1 MKTTLQQRIEANGK
15 VSDRSLSIERTPAVM
30 ASRLTQYPL
39 AITAE
44 GFRAFADR
52 LRALPEALRAVQS
65 VQSVHTVKDGL
76 DISIEDFF
84 TPRPPMSVG
93 PDGIAQVTLCGV
105 IAPGMPGIF
114 EKLLGNTDSQT
125 FRAEMMQCAGD
136 AKVRGVLLN
145 VDSPGGSTVGHDECR
160 TAVMAVRNAGK
171 PVLAYVHGE
180 SCSAAYGP
188 SAMADFVYASES
200 SILGNIGS
208 ILTRLDWSAWGEEMG
223 IKSEVFA
230 SDELK
235 ATFAD
240 ELQPTSAAQ
249 AAFVQEFVKA
259 SADRFK
265 ASVAA
270 ARPQIAA
277 EDMAGQWFWAPEAV
291 AKGFADFISTPQ
303 KAYADLLGML

>member
-1 MKTTLQQRIEANGK
+1 MKTTFRRLTQLGDQASE
-15 VSDRSLSIERTPAVM
+15 STLSIERTPAVL

-52 LRALPEALRAVQS
+52 IRALPDALRSAQSAVSSEMQI
-65 VQSVHTVKDGL
+65 GF
-76 DISIEDFF
+76 EDFF
-84 TPRPPMSVG
+84 TPRPAMSVG
-93 PDGIAQVTLCGV
+93 PDGIAQVALCGV

-125 FRAEMMQCAGD
+125 FRSEMLQCAGD
-136 AKVRGVLLN
+136 AKIRGVLMN

-160 TAVMAVRNAGK
+160 SAVMAVRSAGK

-188 SAMADFVYASES
+188 TAMADFVYCSES

-208 ILTRLDWSAWGEEMG
+208 ILTRLDWSAWGEQMG
-223 IKSEVFA
+223 IKPEVFA

-249 AAFVQEFVKA
+249 AAFVQEFVKT

-265 ASVAA
+265 QSVAA
-270 ARPQIAA
+270 ARPQIAT
-277 EDMAGQWFWAPEAV
+277 EDMAGQWYWAPEAV
-291 AKGFADFISTPQ
+291 AKGFADFITTPQ
-303 KAYADLLGML
+303 KAYADLLGLL